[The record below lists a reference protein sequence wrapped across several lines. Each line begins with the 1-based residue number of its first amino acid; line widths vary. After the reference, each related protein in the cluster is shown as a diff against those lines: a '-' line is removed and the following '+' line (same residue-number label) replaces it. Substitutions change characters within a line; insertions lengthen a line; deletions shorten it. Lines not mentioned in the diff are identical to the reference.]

1 MKRRIKKLE
10 YKGVNKDLF
19 KLQQIKLRKHQLIL
33 LELNITLKIFIII
46 YILLAFRVESDICI
60 LYLSFL
66 EDYIIIKKR
75 TRDFYNQ

>member
-10 YKGVNKDLF
+10 YKGVNKYLF

-33 LELNITLKIFIII
+33 LELNITFKIFIII